1 MPPAPDNQFAL
12 YMSHSWRLR
21 DVELNCKVWSALG
34 SWCELLV
41 DAPEAPGADP
51 PYYINRIE
59 ELLQRTDVF
68 ACVLTHRE
76 PKPGEFEGQDAKLRC
91 SPYCLF
97 EIRLAERGDIPRL
110 ILYDRSTGFRPPA
123 AQRDWEAYVPFDRGL
138 RDLLPDASQWVKVL
152 EPRIRRWQE
161 WIADHRRP
169 ASYVQSMSAVIL
181 VDLETQGALS
191 ETIADCLR
199 DGGYEPVRPDVRQLR
214 SSTILRQLREA
225 GLVIVDFSAS
235 TPALEQ
241 MYAAA
246 HGQGTPA
253 IRLMATGAERTLP
266 WILTGDPGGYQL
278 DMVRWQN
285 IDEVPALVKPRIASM
300 FTLSKA
306 LSDTKGHDYLQ
317 SKRYAPFF
325 VFLSHTLKPP
335 HRTLVERIYAKL
347 AERQVTPFEYH
358 EVNTAG
364 IDWRKALNESL
375 TKTTHFV
382 ALLSDGYEV
391 SQTCT
396 YEMDQILARGAQ
408 VTILPFM
415 AGGRSIPHPRLAN
428 MHNTLLDGAD
438 VDRDAATV
446 VEQIMTSLEQAA
458 QKLAS
463 G

>member
-1 MPPAPDNQFAL
+1 MPPAPENQFAL
-12 YMSHSWRLR
+12 YLSHSWRLR
-21 DVELNCKVWSALG
+21 DVELNAKVWGELG
-34 SWCELLV
+34 AWCELLI
-41 DAPEAPGADP
+41 DAPEEPGADP
-51 PYYINRIE
+51 PYHINRIE
-59 ELLQRTDVF
+59 ELLRRTDVF
-68 ACVLTHRE
+68 ASVLTHRE

-110 ILYDRSTGFRPPA
+110 ILYDRTTGFRPPA

-138 RDLLPDASQWVKVL
+138 RESLPDESQWVKVL

-161 WIADHRRP
+161 WIGDHRRP

-181 VDLETQGALS
+181 VNLETQAALS

-214 SSTILRQLREA
+214 SSTVLRQLREA
-225 GLVIVDFSAS
+225 GLVIVDFSAC

-246 HGQGTPA
+246 HGQCTPA
-253 IRLMATGAERTLP
+253 IRLMAHDSERKLP
-266 WILTGDPGGYQL
+266 WILSGDPGGYQL

-285 IDEVPALVKPRIASM
+285 VEEVPALVKPRIASM
-300 FTLSKA
+300 FRLSKA

-364 IDWRKALNESL
+364 IDWRQALNESL

-415 AGGRSIPHPRLAN
+415 AGGRSIPHPKLTN

-438 VDRDAATV
+438 IDRDAATV

-458 QKLAS
+458 KKLA
-463 G
+463 GG